1 MLPEEGPGRESRGGS
16 GTTSR
21 LNGSDLRVPIDG
33 AFDLL
38 TSIAD
43 GSLRDVLDI
52 AVRLGGWV
60 VDLELER

>member
-1 MLPEEGPGRESRGGS
+1 LS
-16 GTTSR
+16 
-21 LNGSDLRVPIDG
+21 GSDLRVPIDG